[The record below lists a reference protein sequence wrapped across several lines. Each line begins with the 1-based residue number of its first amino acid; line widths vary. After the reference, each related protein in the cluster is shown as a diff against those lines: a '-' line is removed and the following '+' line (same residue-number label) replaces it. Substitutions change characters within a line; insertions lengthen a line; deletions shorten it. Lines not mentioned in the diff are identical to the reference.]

1 MYTIDDLNVR
11 LLSELKEIAED
22 MGVKNAKKLAK
33 QDLIYKILDQQA
45 VAGESAKTAATQS
58 ETLTSEMPTEPER
71 KMRPRRRE
79 NVAPTPP
86 PTPKTENDFSSDEIL
101 DSIDI
106 NFDSTPPTFSS
117 EPEPGIPATVE
128 DQPRRN
134 EPREDKSQQFRQA
147 IREFDGAI
155 SNEGVLE
162 IMQDGYGFLRSSDYN
177 YLASPDDIYVS
188 PSQIKLFGLKTG
200 DTVKGLIRPPK
211 EGEKYFALLKVE
223 SVNGKTTEEIR
234 DRVALDRKS

>member
-11 LLSELKEIAED
+11 LLSELKEIAEE
-22 MGVKNAKKLAK
+22 MGVKNAKKLSK
-33 QDLIYKILDQQA
+33 QDIIYKILDQQA
-45 VAGESAKTAATQS
+45 VAGESAAEKKPSLPAASSSAPVS
-58 ETLTSEMPTEPER
+58 EGESER
-71 KMRPRRRE
+71 RMRPRRRE

-86 PTPKTENDFSSDEIL
+86 APKLESDFSSDEIL

-106 NFDSTPPTFSS
+106 NFDSPSNTFNGSDS
-117 EPEPGIPATVE
+117 DAESPNVVEEQTRPSRTEPKEE
-128 DQPRRN
+128 
-134 EPREDKSQQFRQA
+134 KQQFRPS

-188 PSQIKLFGLKTG
+188 PSQIKLF
-200 DTVKGLIRPPK
+200 
-211 EGEKYFALLKVE
+211 
-223 SVNGKTTEEIR
+223 
-234 DRVALDRKS
+234 

>member
-11 LLSELKEIAED
+11 LLSELKDIAEEL
-22 MGVKNAKKLAK
+22 GVKNAKKLSK
-33 QDLIYKILDQQA
+33 QDIIYKILDQQA
-45 VAGESAKTAATQS
+45 VAGDSAAEKKSSAPATS
-58 ETLTSEMPTEPER
+58 SSVSDAEPER

-86 PTPKTENDFSSDEIL
+86 TPKVDSDFSSDEIL

-106 NFDSTPPTFSS
+106 NFDSPQTTFNGNDSDS
-117 EPEPGIPATVE
+117 ESPNVVE
-128 DQPRRN
+128 EQTRPSRT
-134 EPREDKSQQFRQA
+134 ETKEEKQVFRPS

-188 PSQIKLFGLKTG
+188 P
-200 DTVKGLIRPPK
+200 
-211 EGEKYFALLKVE
+211 
-223 SVNGKTTEEIR
+223 
-234 DRVALDRKS
+234 